1 MPMTTDEFKLIAAG
15 LQTAYPWANLF
26 PTGEA
31 MTIWFK
37 KLRDIP
43 YEVMS
48 AVVNRWIDTK
58 TQPPTIADIR
68 QEADIVVNGLPPTW
82 ADGWEQV
89 QEAIGRYGYMQREAA
104 LASMDEVTAET
115 VRRIGWQ
122 QICESENV
130 DALRANFRMVYET
143 MSRRAQEGRMI
154 SAGTQERLNA
164 VRAVPQIADLSDKMK
179 LTDRLTERIDSYDDS
194 SRIPLQSNSPDMVL
208 AGAESGNTS
217 EDSEPAPNAG

>member
-1 MPMTTDEFKLIAAG
+1 MPMTAKQFEKISKGIT
-15 LQTAYPWANLF
+15 TAFPWANLF
-26 PTGEA
+26 PSQEA
-31 MTIWFK
+31 VEIWYR
-37 KLRDIP
+37 KLGDIP
-43 YEVMS
+43 YDVMT
-48 AVVNRWIDTK
+48 AVVNRWIETK
-58 TQPPTIADIR
+58 TSPPTIADIR

-89 QEAIGRYGYMQREAA
+89 QNAIGRYGYMQREAA

-154 SAGTQERLNA
+154 SAGTQHKLDS
-164 VRAVPQIADLSDKMK
+164 VRSVPLISGLSDKMK
-179 LTDRLTERIDSYDDS
+179 M
-194 SRIPLQSNSPDMVL
+194 N
-208 AGAESGNTS
+208 
-217 EDSEPAPNAG
+217 

>member
-1 MPMTTDEFKLIAAG
+1 MNREQFALIAAG
-15 LQTAYPWANLF
+15 LQTAFPWANLF
-26 PTGEA
+26 PTKEA
-31 MTIWFK
+31 IDIWYR

-58 TQPPTIADIR
+58 NSPPTIADLR
-68 QEADIVVNGLPPTW
+68 AEADVVVNGLPPTW

-89 QEAIGRYGYMQREAA
+89 HKAIGRYGYMQREAA

-122 QICESENV
+122 QICENENV

-143 MSRRAQEGRMI
+143 MARRLQEDRLI
-154 SAGTQERLNA
+154 SSGTQQKLDA
-164 VRAVPQIADLSDKMK
+164 VRVPQVVALADQMK
-179 LTDRLTERIDSYDDS
+179 LTD
-194 SRIPLQSNSPDMVL
+194 
-208 AGAESGNTS
+208 
-217 EDSEPAPNAG
+217 

>member
-1 MPMTTDEFKLIAAG
+1 MPMTVKQFEKITKGIT
-15 LQTAYPWANLF
+15 TAFPWANLF
-26 PTGEA
+26 PNPEA
-31 MTIWFK
+31 VDIWYR
-37 KLRDIP
+37 KLGDIP
-43 YEVMS
+43 YDVMA
-48 AVVNRWIDTK
+48 AVVNRWIETK
-58 TQPPTIADIR
+58 TQPPTIAALR

-89 QEAIGRYGYMQREAA
+89 QKAIGRYGYMQREGA

-154 SAGTQERLNA
+154 SAGTQHKLDS
-164 VRAVPQIADLSDKMK
+164 VRSVPMISGLADKMK
-179 LTDRLTERIDSYDDS
+179 M
-194 SRIPLQSNSPDMVL
+194 N
-208 AGAESGNTS
+208 
-217 EDSEPAPNAG
+217 

>member
-1 MPMTTDEFKLIAAG
+1 MPMTAKQFEKITKAIT
-15 LQTAYPWANLF
+15 TAFPWANLF
-26 PTGEA
+26 PNAEA
-31 MTIWFK
+31 VDIWYR
-37 KLRDIP
+37 KLGDIP
-43 YEVMS
+43 YEVMT
-48 AVVNRWIDTK
+48 AVVNRWIETK
-58 TQPPTIADIR
+58 TQPPTIAALR

-89 QEAIGRYGYMQREAA
+89 QKAIGRYGYMQREAA

-154 SAGTQERLNA
+154 SAGTQHKLDS
-164 VRAVPQIADLSDKMK
+164 VRSVPLISGLADKMK
-179 LTDRLTERIDSYDDS
+179 V
-194 SRIPLQSNSPDMVL
+194 N
-208 AGAESGNTS
+208 
-217 EDSEPAPNAG
+217 

>member
-1 MPMTTDEFKLIAAG
+1 MPMTVKQFEKITKGIT
-15 LQTAYPWANLF
+15 TAFPWANLF
-26 PTGEA
+26 PNPEA
-31 MTIWFK
+31 VDIWYR
-37 KLRDIP
+37 KLGDIP
-43 YEVMS
+43 YDVMA
-48 AVVNRWIDTK
+48 AVVNRWIETK
-58 TQPPTIADIR
+58 TQPPTIAALR

-89 QEAIGRYGYMQREAA
+89 QKAIGRYGYMQREAA

-154 SAGTQERLNA
+154 SSGTQHKLDS
-164 VRAVPQIADLSDKMK
+164 VRSVPLISGLADEMKM
-179 LTDRLTERIDSYDDS
+179 
-194 SRIPLQSNSPDMVL
+194 N
-208 AGAESGNTS
+208 
-217 EDSEPAPNAG
+217 

>member
-1 MPMTTDEFKLIAAG
+1 MLKMKPEEFAVIAAA
-15 LQTAYPWANLF
+15 LQTAFPWSNLF
-26 PTGEA
+26 PTSEA
-31 MTIWFK
+31 MDIWHG
-37 KLRDIP
+37 KLKDIP

-48 AVVNRWIDTK
+48 AVVNRWIDTR

-68 QEADIVVNGLPPTW
+68 READAVVNGLPPTW

-89 QEAIGRYGYMQREAA
+89 QKAIGRFGYMQREAA

-154 SAGTQERLNA
+154 STGTQKKLDS
-164 VRAVPQIADLSDKMK
+164 VRSVPLIAGLSEKMK
-179 LTDRLTERIDSYDDS
+179 LE
-194 SRIPLQSNSPDMVL
+194 
-208 AGAESGNTS
+208 
-217 EDSEPAPNAG
+217 

>member
-1 MPMTTDEFKLIAAG
+1 MQKMKAEEFAVIAAA

-26 PTGEA
+26 PTTEA
-31 MTIWFK
+31 MDIWHG
-37 KLRDIP
+37 KLKDIP
-43 YEVMS
+43 CEVMS

-89 QEAIGRYGYMQREAA
+89 QKAIGRYGYMQREAA

-154 SAGTQERLNA
+154 SAGTQLKLDS
-164 VRAVPQIADLSDKMK
+164 VRSVPLISGLSDKMK
-179 LTDRLTERIDSYDDS
+179 M
-194 SRIPLQSNSPDMVL
+194 N
-208 AGAESGNTS
+208 
-217 EDSEPAPNAG
+217 